1 VGEVATFMPRRL
13 VAVAMLALAAA
24 GAAGAGVSA
33 EPRPEPADGSPILV
47 HHQVLRDGLAR
58 IWRRSPSWRAALDQ
72 LAATDRRVYVLTPDQ
87 VVVRDAQS
95 RASSQ
100 SFDPAVLAEASP
112 VSDAAGRVSAVL
124 VVVNLPLIEALHERR
139 GSLPAELDADLDS
152 VLAHEVYG
160 HAVPVLLAGD
170 LSGRCADPA
179 PGQPATEA
187 CAVRRENVIRSELRL
202 GRRTNAGH
210 DGLLLAFRGRH

>member
-1 VGEVATFMPRRL
+1 MPNRL
-13 VAVAMLALAAA
+13 VAGVILALAAV
-24 GAAGAGVSA
+24 AAEGRAVA
-33 EPRPEPADGSPILV
+33 EPRPEPPDRSPILV
-47 HHQVLRDGLAR
+47 HHQALRDGLAR

-87 VVVRDAQS
+87 VVVRDAH
-95 RASSQ
+95 AGAPSQ

-112 VSDAAGRVSAVL
+112 VTDASGRVSAVL

-160 HAVPVLLAGD
+160 HAVPLLLAGD

-179 PGQPATEA
+179 PGQPAIEA